1 MQARAYQTVAAARLA
16 ASDVSLL
23 HGDMGIGKTF
33 ISLLALRM
41 AMSSDALVVC
51 PAVAVSNWAREAGR
65 VDPDLQVFTVRSG
78 SDRIPADADL
88 VVVSYDLMC
97 ADAIHHQ
104 LASRAWSVVAADE
117 AHYLKSTDAKR
128 TQAFWGVGKYRGR
141 GIAEMAEHVWCL
153 TGTPMPNNVSELYP
167 LLASGM
173 PDVVGKV
180 TEDAFVRAYCRCIP
194 TDYGLKIIGN
204 KPEAMSLLDRMGDRY
219 LRIRK
224 DDVLS
229 ELPPMQIETMVV
241 SGGEAAETARKLG
254 EEYRAQVQATLDGMP
269 PTDHLASLMRLIEMA
284 KAPAAAELAL
294 ELVGAGRKVFIVVKH
309 RDVIAYLA
317 DLLDPVGVG
326 VIHGGVAHRGRD
338 KVIADFTEGDTKI
351 LIGQVQAAGTAITL
365 HGGGKCQDVIAVSL
379 DWVPATNA
387 QAFARVHRIGQPG
400 SVLVRV
406 LALEN
411 SVDELVAEA
420 LARKTRMIEEVFH
433 AA

>member
-1 MQARAYQTVAAARLA
+1 MQPRHYQTVAAARLA

-41 AMSSDALVVC
+41 AMSSAALVVC

-65 VDPDLQVFTVRSG
+65 VDPDLQVVTIRSG
-78 SDRIPADADL
+78 NDRIPANAGL
-88 VVVSYDLMC
+88 VIVSYDLMC
-97 ADAIHHQ
+97 ADAVQHQ
-104 LASRAWSVVAADE
+104 LAFRDWSVVVADE

-128 TQAFWGVGKYRGR
+128 TQAFWGTGRYRGR

-173 PDVVGKV
+173 PDVIGKV

-204 KPEAMSLLDRMGDRY
+204 KPEVSSLLDRMGDRY

-241 SGGEAAETARKLG
+241 SGGEAAEKARKLG

-294 ELVGAGRKVFIVVKH
+294 ELVGAGRKVFLVAKH

-317 DLLDPVGVG
+317 DLLAPVGVA
-326 VIHGGVAHRGRD
+326 VVHGGVAHKARD
-338 KVIADFTEGDTKI
+338 KAIADFTEGAAQI
-351 LIGQVQAAGTAITL
+351 FIGQIQAAGTAITL
-365 HGGGKCQDVIAVSL
+365 HGNGACQDVIAVSL

-420 LARKTRMIEEVFH
+420 LARKTRMIDEVFH